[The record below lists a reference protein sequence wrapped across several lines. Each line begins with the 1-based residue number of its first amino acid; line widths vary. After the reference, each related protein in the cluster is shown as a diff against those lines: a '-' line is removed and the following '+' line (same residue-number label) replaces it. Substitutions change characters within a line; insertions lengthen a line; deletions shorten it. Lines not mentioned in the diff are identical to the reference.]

1 MQYILGLPTDH
12 VESIDQFGT
21 SEAISEIASTVE
33 EIGYAGIFVTDH
45 PAPSKSFLNAGGHHT
60 LDPMVHSR
68 PQQRLPKKSSC

>member
-45 PAPSKSFLNAGGHHT
+45 PAPSKLSDGATGRAPLGFAL
-60 LDPMVHSR
+60 V
-68 PQQRLPKKSSC
+68 